1 MATILAVIAAV
12 AAVVGL
18 VYAYVSPQEVPRR
31 TQWKALLTGE
41 LRPVLALAAGATV
54 ALFLLS
60 LPSGKPFSP
69 GLTLGW
75 GVLIGGLVGLYA
87 WFEASGS
94 FAGEAASA
102 RTVGMLAAAALGPA
116 AALLIFRG
124 YPNEAL
130 MGCAGGAVLVA
141 AIGWAIVR
149 PREDGIGARE
159 PRSEER
165 GVRSEN
171 GDRVAAEAA
180 PTGTGRGLEVF
191 ALATAA
197 VCAGCVLAILHFPRA
212 HPGHVWGGYWVL
224 PALAMAAAALAVAVV
239 AGAGPSGRWGPLLRA
254 LAPGAVVVVLVGA
267 LGSKLLPKLDW
278 DLPLYGLVAIG
289 FIVAMLA
296 QLELGPDASPAD
308 GSRLSCGPSKR
319 HCARPVGLTFAAV
332 LLTLATVA
340 VAFKRLHGYGE
351 CLALLAGL
359 PVAAVTYL
367 GSGRGRDSVTG
378 PIAMGAAGI
387 LLLMTLNRLFVE
399 QVGTSWAL
407 DFQQHYDTFA
417 VVLGIG
423 ACFALMAFAARGVQ
437 QGRAGRPPGTQIPRA
452 IFLGLAV
459 GLVPLVLAAL
469 WGAKAVNAFLIGL
482 VFAQATWML
491 LAAWT
496 VGEERRMVLVGAP
509 QVLCTA
515 AILVAIQ
522 LGPHVLELEL
532 SRGVK
537 LIIAAAIMLAAIIWV
552 LVDSRRRL
560 PAEGEGGD
568 GTPL

>member
-1 MATILAVIAAV
+1 M
-12 AAVVGL
+12 
-18 VYAYVSPQEVPRR
+18 
-31 TQWKALLTGE
+31 
-41 LRPVLALAAGATV
+41 
-54 ALFLLS
+54 
-60 LPSGKPFSP
+60 
-69 GLTLGW
+69 TLGW

-94 FAGEAASA
+94 FAAEAAAA
-102 RTVGMLAAAALGPA
+102 RTVGMLSAAALGPA
-116 AALLIFRG
+116 ATLLVFRG

-130 MGCAGGAVLVA
+130 VGCAGGAVLVA

-149 PREDGIGARE
+149 PREDG
-159 PRSEER
+159 
-165 GVRSEN
+165 
-171 GDRVAAEAA
+171 VAAEAA
-180 PTGTGRGLEVF
+180 PTGRGLEVF
-191 ALATAA
+191 ALATAG

-212 HPGHVWGGYWVL
+212 HPGHVAGGYWVL

-239 AGAGPSGRWGPLLRA
+239 SGAKPAGRWGPLVRA
-254 LAPGAVVVVLVGA
+254 LVPGAVVVALIGA
-267 LGSKLLPKLDW
+267 LGSKLLLKLDW
-278 DLPLYGLVAIG
+278 DLPLYGLVA
-289 FIVAMLA
+289 VAFVVATLA
-296 QLELGPDASPAD
+296 QGEEGE
-308 GSRLSCGPSKR
+308 G
-319 HCARPVGLTFAAV
+319 ARPVGLTFAAV
-332 LLTLATVA
+332 LLILATVA

-367 GSGRGRDSVTG
+367 GSGRARDSVTG

-399 QVGTSWAL
+399 QAGTSWAL
-407 DFQQHYDTFA
+407 DFQQHYDYFA

-437 QGRAGRPPGTQIPRA
+437 QARAGRPPGAQIPRT

-459 GLVPLVLAAL
+459 GLVPLALAAL

-482 VFAQATWML
+482 VLAQATWML

-496 VGEERRMVLVGAP
+496 VAEERRMVLVGAP
-509 QVLCTA
+509 QVLSVA
-515 AILVAIQ
+515 AVLVATQ

-537 LIIAAAIMLAAIIWV
+537 LIIAAAITLAAIIWV

-568 GTPL
+568 GTAA